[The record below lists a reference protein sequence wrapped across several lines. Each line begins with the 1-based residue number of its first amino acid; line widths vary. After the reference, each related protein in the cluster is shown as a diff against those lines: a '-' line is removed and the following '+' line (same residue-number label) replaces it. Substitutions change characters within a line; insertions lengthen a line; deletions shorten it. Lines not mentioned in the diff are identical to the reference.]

1 MDYRMHTS
9 TKCWVTIPGIISDA
23 DMNVDA
29 LHEIVRYSVGEPDI
43 TLYIAFREG
52 EPMTMTFKGFSGK
65 FECIN
70 FIKSNMHNA
79 ITLKVQDIRQV
90 SAILAFNTH

>member
-1 MDYRMHTS
+1 MDYKMHTS
-9 TKCWVTIPGIISDA
+9 TKCWVTIPGIMSEA

-29 LHEIVRYSVGEPDI
+29 LHEIVRYSIGEPDI
-43 TLYIAFREG
+43 TLYIAFREC
-52 EPMTMTFKGFSGK
+52 EPETMTFKGLAGK
-65 FECIN
+65 LECIN

-90 SAILAFNTH
+90 SAVLVFNTH